1 MEMPDRAVVDERTAY
16 IAGYEAGFG
25 DRYYEHSE
33 PEASYSEWVS
43 AARPEIPRDPPPRAR
58 VALSEDGQWL
68 VVHHLGTGFWQVLD
82 ICHWGYLEYAS
93 VEDTG
98 QDAREVLEKFLEGR
112 DGTTPD
118 SDYPL
123 RDLPTDR
130 AEADDVHPGAGAG
143 TGQ

>member
-1 MEMPDRAVVDERTAY
+1 MDKPDRAVVA
-16 IAGYEAGFG
+16 I
-25 DRYYEHSE
+25 
-33 PEASYSEWVS
+33 
-43 AARPEIPRDPPPRAR
+43 
-58 VALSEDGQWL
+58 SEDRAIRAVSEGGEYEVVLTAQAGWL
-68 VVHHLGTGFWQVLD
+68 IIKKVKNGWITAGPNIQ
-82 ICHWGYLEYAS
+82 
-93 VEDTG
+93 DTG